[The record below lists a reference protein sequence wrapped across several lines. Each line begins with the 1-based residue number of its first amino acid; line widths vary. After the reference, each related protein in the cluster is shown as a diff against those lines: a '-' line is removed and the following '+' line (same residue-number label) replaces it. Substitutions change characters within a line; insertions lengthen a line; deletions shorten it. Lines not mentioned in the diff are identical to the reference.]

1 MNSKNRLVP
10 ALVVVA
16 VAFCCGTAMA
26 QFGGDANVWIG
37 MKKFSDD
44 LKLEEED
51 FLSIDL
57 TQQTEYGLMLNLGK
71 VDWPVAIAVDIL
83 RASDDGTDSY
93 SYYYYAAEA
102 RVEVTALEVNVG
114 VRKFFIPE
122 GKIQPYIGGGVNWT
136 QAEAELG
143 LKLTSSALPATEK
156 LAQTTLFDESVS
168 DTQSAFGY
176 FLNGGVRGKIGKVL
190 NLGFDLRYSGA
201 EVEFDEIEIVV
212 PSKQAGPSDSGKVEV
227 GGWHAGIFIGA
238 RF

>member
-57 TQQTEYGLMLNLGK
+57 TQQTEYGLMLNLGQ

-102 RVEVTALEVNVG
+102 RVEV
-114 VRKFFIPE
+114 
-122 GKIQPYIGGGVNWT
+122 
-136 QAEAELG
+136 
-143 LKLTSSALPATEK
+143 SALDKTSWERRTCCHGLVFMVAMSPDGEPLPVPA
-156 LAQTTLFDESVS
+156 
-168 DTQSAFGY
+168 
-176 FLNGGVRGKIGKVL
+176 
-190 NLGFDLRYSGA
+190 
-201 EVEFDEIEIVV
+201 
-212 PSKQAGPSDSGKVEV
+212 
-227 GGWHAGIFIGA
+227 
-238 RF
+238 